1 MKHVIIGAGA
11 AGIQAAKTIRS
22 LEPDSSIVML
32 STDRQVHSRCMLH
45 HYLSHEREEEE
56 LSFIP
61 EHFFEDRNIYWA
73 GGCTVSAIGTDE
85 HTVKLV
91 DGTCFLYD
99 RLLIATGADSFIPPV
114 GQLQDACNVFGLR
127 HLSDAQA
134 IRRQADQAENIL
146 VIGSG
151 LVGMDAAYAFL
162 KQRKNVT
169 VVEMADRILPLQLD
183 ETAGNA
189 YRRLF
194 EAAGCRFLLGRKA
207 VDTVSNGSG
216 GISAVLLDDGTLI
229 ECGLAVVAAGV
240 RPSLSCI
247 KGSKI
252 KADRFIETDP
262 FLQTSCPGVYA
273 AGDVTGLSGIWPN
286 AMKQG
291 ETAAYNMCGIP
302 VQYIDRYAMKN
313 TINFYGLTTLSLGRG
328 TASEGDTVTLRQDS
342 SGYKKAIFRNGRL
355 DSLLLQGSIDYS
367 GVYQYLIK
375 NEIDLSSLKT
385 DIFDI
390 SFADFYGTDSSGQYQ
405 YS

>member
-1 MKHVIIGAGA
+1 M
-11 AGIQAAKTIRS
+11 
-22 LEPDSSIVML
+22 
-32 STDRQVHSRCMLH
+32 
-45 HYLSHEREEEE
+45 
-56 LSFIP
+56 
-61 EHFFEDRNIYWA
+61 
-73 GGCTVSAIGTDE
+73 
-85 HTVKLV
+85 
-91 DGTCFLYD
+91 
-99 RLLIATGADSFIPPV
+99 
-114 GQLQDACNVFGLR
+114 
-127 HLSDAQA
+127 
-134 IRRQADQAENIL
+134 
-146 VIGSG
+146 
-151 LVGMDAAYAFL
+151 
-162 KQRKNVT
+162 
-169 VVEMADRILPLQLD
+169 
-183 ETAGNA
+183 
-189 YRRLF
+189 
-194 EAAGCRFLLGRKA
+194 
-207 VDTVSNGSG
+207 
-216 GISAVLLDDGTLI
+216 LLDDGTLI